1 MVLLGHVGSYRQIFG
16 HIRRKYS
23 RITNNQLLPVNIITD
38 FETGLINAAETPSAI
53 DIDICNSRWDFW
65 NMTSSFSINGTP
77 TIHGFY
83 RDRVIPLVFALMV
96 DRHVGSYR
104 QIFGHIRRK
113 YSRITN
119 NQLLPVNIIT
129 DFYSSVIQ
137 LPQVNKQWP

>member
-1 MVLLGHVGSYRQIFG
+1 MDGPFKSVPRPY
-16 HIRRKYS
+16 
-23 RITNNQLLPVNIITD
+23 TQL
-38 FETGLINAAETPSAI
+38 F
-53 DIDICNSRWDFW
+53 
-65 NMTSSFSINGTP
+65 

-129 DFYSSVIQ
+129 DFETGLINAADRVSSGKNVWLLLSFLQ
-137 LPQVNKQWP
+137 KLVEKDPV